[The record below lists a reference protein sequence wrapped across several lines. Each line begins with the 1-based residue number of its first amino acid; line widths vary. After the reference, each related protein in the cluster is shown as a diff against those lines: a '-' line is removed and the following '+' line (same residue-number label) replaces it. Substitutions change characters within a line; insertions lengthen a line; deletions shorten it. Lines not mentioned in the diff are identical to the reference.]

1 MISQP
6 NFLLSTDLPSPL
18 LASPSL
24 YEMAALTSELDTAVI
39 TSKVKEI
46 LLQHNVG
53 QKVRKVNVTIFQPCR
68 GRKPTLIRFFIE
80 MLTLR
85 A

>member
-1 MISQP
+1 MTDP
-6 NFLLSTDLPSPL
+6 LSPP

-53 QKVRKVNVTIFQPCR
+53 QKVRNFSCKCWHGEPKFTNV
-68 GRKPTLIRFFIE
+68 
-80 MLTLR
+80 MLEHTDFDQVLKLLHNKHFLD
-85 A
+85 

>member
-1 MISQP
+1 
-6 NFLLSTDLPSPL
+6 
-18 LASPSL
+18 
-24 YEMAALTSELDTAVI
+24 MAALTSELDTAVI

-53 QKVRKVNVTIFQPCR
+53 QKVRKESLVVVAIPPFTPPIKPYQNYSKSSIVVGVNVNLLVC
-68 GRKPTLIRFFIE
+68 FFIE

-85 A
+85 T